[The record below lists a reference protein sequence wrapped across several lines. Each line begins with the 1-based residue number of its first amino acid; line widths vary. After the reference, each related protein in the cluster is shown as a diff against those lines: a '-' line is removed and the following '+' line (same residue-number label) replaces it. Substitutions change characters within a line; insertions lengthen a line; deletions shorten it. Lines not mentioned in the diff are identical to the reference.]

1 MWIEYL
7 RAGGVAEF
15 FYQIRKDLVR
25 AKCEK
30 LCNSYPE
37 CTNKNIA
44 LCYMDQGNYKK
55 ALEILGR
62 K

>member
-7 RAGGVAEF
+7 KAGGVREF
-15 FYQIRKDLVR
+15 LYQIRKDWMFS
-25 AKCEK
+25 
-30 LCNSYPE
+30 SYPE
-37 CTNKNIA
+37 STNKNIA

-55 ALEILGR
+55 ALEILGE